1 MLKFGILIGSLAF
14 LLSACNTSESVDE
27 ATDVVTEVT
36 DTTVVDTVAVE
47 ATADTTT
54 TDITDT
60 TVVE

>member
-14 LLSACNTSESVDE
+14 LLPACNTSELVDE

-60 TVVE
+60 TVAE